1 MVLSEVLAREQQL
14 GRELAA
20 QKVEVA
26 RGQCC
31 ETFEAEG
38 MKKPREERNGPR
50 AEAEDDAGIA
60 WVERQGGGGGGA
72 YVEGIGTIAVD
83 SAENTLASA
92 APSVDGSIDNLVV
105 A

>member
-1 MVLSEVLAREQQL
+1 MVLSEVLAKEQRL

-31 ETFEAEG
+31 EAFEAEG

-60 WVERQGGGGGGA
+60 WVERQGGGGA

-83 SAENTLASA
+83 SAENTVASA